1 MLLRDDQAARDAMQ
15 EVFIRAL
22 RAGNEFRAD
31 ASPMTWLYRITTN
44 YCLNSIRDRVR
55 RDEILRG
62 QGPPPEEQPLS
73 AEDRHT
79 VLRLLESVPE
89 DVGVVAVHYF
99 IDEMKQEEIAEL
111 LGVSRR
117 YVRDRLDAF
126 RVSAKQVLEEKV
138 EVVS

>member
-44 YCLNSIRDRVR
+44 YCLNSIRDRAR

-79 VLRLLESVPE
+79 VLRLLERVPS
-89 DVGVVAVHYF
+89 DVGAVAVHYF
-99 IDEMKQEEIAEL
+99 IDEMKQEEIAEH

-117 YVRDRLDAF
+117 YVRDRLDSF
-126 RVSAKQVLEEKV
+126 RQSATLILDDKAVS
-138 EVVS
+138 

>member
-1 MLLRDDQAARDAMQ
+1 MQ

-22 RAGNEFRAD
+22 RAGSEFRAD

-44 YCLNSIRDRVR
+44 YCLNSLRDRAR
-55 RDEILRG
+55 REEILRG

-73 AEDRHT
+73 AEDRHA
-79 VLRLLESVPE
+79 VLRLLEQVPE

-111 LGVSRR
+111 LGVGRR
-117 YVRDRLDAF
+117 YVRDRLDRF
-126 RVSAKQVLEEKV
+126 RESAKTFLSDEKV
-138 EVVS
+138 VAS

>member
-1 MLLRDDQAARDAMQ
+1 MQ

-22 RAGNEFRAD
+22 RSSTEFRAD

-44 YCLNSIRDRVR
+44 YCLNSIRDRAR

-79 VLRLLESVPE
+79 VLQLLERVPS
-89 DVGVVAVHYF
+89 DVGEVAIHYF

-117 YVRDRLDAF
+117 YVRERLDSF
-126 RVSAKQVLEEKV
+126 RLSAKLVLEDKV
-138 EVVS
+138 GVTI